1 MPFVNIRVLE
11 GHAQERKDE
20 IARRVTETISEV
32 ARVPKDVIW
41 VVFEDVTADD
51 WYVGQSRVSELQK
64 KAAQAGSKS

>member
-1 MPFVNIRVLE
+1 MPFVNIRILE
-11 GHAQERKDE
+11 GHSQERKDE

-64 KAAQAGSKS
+64 KATQAGNKS